1 MQNMTKICFLLFLL
15 CRASTAYAQQPSIY
29 ENLVFEG
36 AGIRGIA
43 YSGVLHELEK
53 KEIIPQI
60 KNVGGTSAGAITAL
74 MLSLGYTSEEVYA
87 IIADTKFQKF
97 NDGAF
102 FFIGGYSRMR
112 KRFGWYK
119 SNKFEKW
126 LQEII
131 NRKTNNPDITFAEL
145 QNRGYKSLYL
155 YVTGTCLN
163 RQDVIVFSAKTYP
176 NMKVKDAVRISMS
189 IPLYFEAG
197 FIDKEGN
204 IYKKRKHRKAKEEK
218 GEIDVVVDGGII
230 ANFPIF
236 IFDSLAVDLAGKKV
250 RIPNMKTLGVRIDT
264 DEQIKNDQT
273 GKGLAHLPIRSIRDY
288 VGAFYVLVLENL
300 NRNELTKADWER
312 TISVS
317 SVGISPRI
325 KRLSQEQKKS
335 LQKSGET
342 HTLQYLQKRR

>member
-1 MQNMTKICFLLFLL
+1 MKLIYVLLIFF
-15 CRASTAYAQQPSIY
+15 CCVFKGYTQQFIY

-43 YSGVLHELEK
+43 YSGVLYELEK
-53 KEIIPQI
+53 NNIISQI
-60 KNVGGTSAGAITAL
+60 KKVGGTSAGAITAL
-74 MLSLGYTSEEVYA
+74 MLSLGYTSNEVYT

-102 FFIGGYSRMR
+102 FFIGGYARMR
-112 KRFGWYK
+112 KRYGWYK

-126 LQEII
+126 LQNII
-131 NRKTNNPDITFAEL
+131 SKKTNNPDITFAEL
-145 QNRGYKSLYL
+145 EHKGFKKL

-163 RQDVIVFSAKTYP
+163 KQEAIVFSAETYP
-176 NMKVKDAVRISMS
+176 HMKIKDAVRISMS

-197 FIDKEGN
+197 FIDEQGN
-204 IYKKRKHRKAKEEK
+204 VYKKKKERRVKEEN
-218 GEIDVVVDGGII
+218 GEIDVVVDGGIL

-236 IFDSLAVDLAGKKV
+236 IFDSFLVDSTGKKV

-273 GKGLAHLPIRSIRDY
+273 RKGLADASIRNIRDY
-288 VGAFYVLVLENL
+288 VGAFYILVLENL
-300 NRNELTKADWER
+300 NRNELTDTDWKR

-317 SVGISPRI
+317 SVGIKPRI
-325 KRLSQEQKKS
+325 RRLTQEEKKK
-335 LQKSGET
+335 LQKSGEMCT
-342 HTLQYLQKRR
+342 HQYFHRGK